1 MLPIL
6 YAFPFSDVKK
16 LGALHASGSVSHLT
30 FRPLFIYN
38 GWACLSGI
46 ALFIQLLPGPLGPGA
61 AMSFIL
67 GKKVK
72 MTQVW
77 KDQKVIPVTVIKAAG
92 NTVSL
97 IRTHDKDGYSAV
109 QVAMNGTKRE
119 FRTDAGSLKEV
130 EVGKQI
136 DVSSFKEGDKV
147 RISGIVKG
155 RGFQGVV
162 KRHGFHGGPR
172 THGQKDRLRAPGS
185 IGSTAFQRVVPGR
198 RMGGR
203 MGNNRV
209 SQRNVIVVGID
220 TEKGLLMLKG
230 AVPGAPGG
238 LIEIRKA

>member
-1 MLPIL
+1 
-6 YAFPFSDVKK
+6 
-16 LGALHASGSVSHLT
+16 
-30 FRPLFIYN
+30 
-38 GWACLSGI
+38 
-46 ALFIQLLPGPLGPGA
+46 
-61 AMSFIL
+61 MSFIL

-72 MTQVW
+72 MTQIW
-77 KDQKVIPVTVIKAAG
+77 KDQKVVPVTIIKAAG

-97 IRTHDKDGYSAV
+97 LRTQEKDGYSAV
-109 QVAMNGTKRE
+109 QIAMSGKKRE
-119 FRTDAGSLKEV
+119 FRAEAGFLKEI

-136 DVSSFKEGDKV
+136 DVTSFKEGDKV
-147 RISGIVKG
+147 KVSGLVKG

-198 RMGGR
+198 RMAGR

-209 SQRNVIVVGID
+209 SLKNVIVAGVD
-220 TEKGLLMLKG
+220 AEKGLLMLKG